1 MTQPTVQTRRLVLRP
16 FLITDAPVVQ
26 RLAGDARVA
35 DTTYSIPHPYE
46 DGVAEAW
53 ISTHAPAFEAM
64 ENVVFAVTLRDN
76 QQLLGTMGLKIDE
89 AQQHGELGYWIGVPF
104 WNNGYATEAAAAV
117 IDYAFSGLGLQ
128 QITGWYLVRNP
139 SSGQVMRKAGMHPVP
154 EEHRTLEKDGVVE
167 DLLSCSISAHEYA
180 G

>member
-1 MTQPTVQTRRLVLRP
+1 MSQPKIETERLVLRP
-16 FLITDAPVVQ
+16 FRITDAPAVQ

-53 ISTHAPAFEAM
+53 ISTHARAFESM
-64 ENVVFAVTLRDN
+64 EFAVFAVVRLDGGE
-76 QQLLGTMGLKIDE
+76 LLGTMGLTIDND
-89 AQQHGELGYWIGVPF
+89 QRHGELGYWIGVPY
-104 WNNGYATEAAAAV
+104 WNNGYATEAASA
-117 IDYAFSGLGLQ
+117 IIEYGFSELGLSR
-128 QITGWYLVRNP
+128 IRGWYLVRNP
-139 SSGQVMRKAGMHPVP
+139 SSGQVMRKAGMQFEP

-167 DLLSCSISAHEYA
+167 ELACCSISVQHP